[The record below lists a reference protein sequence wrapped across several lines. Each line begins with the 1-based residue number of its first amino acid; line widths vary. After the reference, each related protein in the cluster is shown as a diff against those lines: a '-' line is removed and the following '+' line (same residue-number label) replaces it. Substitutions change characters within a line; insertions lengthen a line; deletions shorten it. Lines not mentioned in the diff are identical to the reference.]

1 VDAVIKPSREVPQVA
16 DSGQAAGPGAA
27 GGQGPGDRIDRD
39 VFRDVIGRFV
49 SGVSV
54 VTTAVG
60 GEQFAATVSALAS
73 VSLEPPML
81 LVCLNRTSATQEAIT
96 RSGRFAVSI
105 LAEHQHRLARWFATK
120 EAAKLDAGVAAAG
133 PAGLPVIRGRR
144 LPGVHGPRH
153 RARRDAHRLP
163 RRGGQRLAWSRPAA
177 GLLPRRTRR
186 LRRHRRP
193 GPAALLRGPAGP
205 GGPGVLTALRSR

>member
-1 VDAVIKPSREVPQVA
+1 VA

-133 PAGLPVIRGRR
+133 PAGLPVIREAVAY
-144 LPGVHGPRH
+144 LECTV
-153 RARRDAHRLP
+153 RDTV
-163 RRGGQRLAWSRPAA
+163 RGGTHTVFLAEVVSGWPGRGRPLVYYRGALGGFA
-177 GLLPRRTRR
+177 DIGDRGLLRSCADPRGQEGR
-186 LRRHRRP
+186 
-193 GPAALLRGPAGP
+193 A
-205 GGPGVLTALRSR
+205 S